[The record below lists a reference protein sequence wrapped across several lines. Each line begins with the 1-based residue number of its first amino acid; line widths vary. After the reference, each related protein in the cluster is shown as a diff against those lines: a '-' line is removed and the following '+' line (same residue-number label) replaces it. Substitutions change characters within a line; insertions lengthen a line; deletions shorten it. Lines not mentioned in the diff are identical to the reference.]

1 MGGAGLRPAR
11 SRDASPRAARSRG
24 RRRTGP
30 SGVTRMRRDGG
41 GRTPCSR
48 PLASAGGTPEAHRH
62 GPTTGTTVGPPA
74 AQAVPAIPEPCARCR
89 QSGRRRCHRPVYSGE
104 PPGSETCLLRPDRQG
119 CWQDHDGYAPARNS
133 ATTPGRVLVGGH
145 QHLAR
150 VQPSG
155 GRPPAPQPLAGAML
169 DVSPA
174 HPRDRPIAAPSSAR
188 MSAAGNSATSRRSI
202 RGSGSHRPDVGA
214 GAAMRRAP
222 QPRGAPAP
230 NGLIPRLREGG
241 LPGPPGR
248 RSPGPPTRWHT
259 TRWRASNR
267 VS

>member
-1 MGGAGLRPAR
+1 MAPVLGRGLGGAAGAMGERGCAMAQAMGGAGLRPAR

-104 PPGSETCLLRPDRQG
+104 PPGSETCLLRPDRQRRRKV
-119 CWQDHDGYAPARNS
+119 D
-133 ATTPGRVLVGGH
+133 
-145 QHLAR
+145 
-150 VQPSG
+150 
-155 GRPPAPQPLAGAML
+155 PPAVPPRPAARRTGPDTPRRRRPRLPRRAHAAGAGL
-169 DVSPA
+169 
-174 HPRDRPIAAPSSAR
+174 RIA
-188 MSAAGNSATSRRSI
+188 SR
-202 RGSGSHRPDVGA
+202 A
-214 GAAMRRAP
+214 
-222 QPRGAPAP
+222 
-230 NGLIPRLREGG
+230 GG
-241 LPGPPGR
+241 LRRFGR
-248 RSPGPPTRWHT
+248 SRSAVKSVRFS
-259 TRWRASNR
+259 R
-267 VS
+267 